1 MADSGSNNSIATTV
15 LAIEKL
21 LDYLAVGI
29 GAVAG
34 PLLAPWTARQHAKAA
49 IVEAKSKVE
58 IRSIH
63 DTAEAHRHE
72 ASRGDIL
79 EARRRL
85 ESATFDSIDETFDT
99 DLISEAWRF
108 QQEKR
113 LRNVQT
119 VAEAAAA
126 SLGNDKVNAHEPN
139 SDWTAR
145 FFSDVQDVSSAG
157 LQQLWARILAGEVR
171 RPGSTSLRTLELLR
185 NMDRYVAI
193 AFQRLCSVTC
203 SLFLE
208 AEMFAASASSLD
220 VVYDHIYDAP
230 NGRRLVDQRVV
241 TFSGHAGKNS
251 LARYGLGYGVLN
263 VLNEYGLITS
273 DFESWHGYEYCVF
286 ERGDIENP
294 QARLVHSGRDWFLVS
309 SDELPQNY
317 KLDLAGVNLTTSGR
331 ELSRVTEIIPNQQY
345 LADLVDYFAFQRLQM
360 AEILTL

>member
-1 MADSGSNNSIATTV
+1 MADSGSNNSIVTTV

-34 PLLAPWTARQHAKAA
+34 PLLAPWTARQHAKVA
-49 IVEAKSKVE
+49 IIKAKSKVE
-58 IRSIH
+58 IRSIY
-63 DTAEAHRHE
+63 DTAEAHRDE
-72 ASRGDIL
+72 ASRGEML
-79 EARRRL
+79 EARRSW
-85 ESATFDSIDETFDT
+85 ESSKIDSADETFDP

-113 LRNVQT
+113 LRNIQT

-126 SLGNDKVNAHEPN
+126 SLGNDEVNAHEPD

-145 FFSDVQDVSSAG
+145 FFSEVQDVSSAG

-171 RPGSTSLRTLELLR
+171 QPGSTSLRTLELLR
-185 NMDRYVAI
+185 NMDRNVAI
-193 AFQRLCSVTC
+193 VFQRLCSVTC

-208 AEMFAASASSLD
+208 AEMFDASANSLN
-220 VVYDHIYDAP
+220 VVYDHTYDPP

-241 TFSGHAGKNS
+241 IFSGHPGKNS
-251 LARYGLGYGVLN
+251 LAKYGLGYGVLN

-273 DFESWHGYEYCVF
+273 DFESWHGYEFCVF
-286 ERGDIENP
+286 ERSEIDNP
-294 QARLVHSGRDWFLVS
+294 QARLVHGGKDWFLVS
-309 SDELPQNY
+309 SDELPTDY

-331 ELSRVTEIIPNQQY
+331 ELSRVIEIMPNQQY
-345 LADLVDYFAFQRLQM
+345 LADLVDYFALQRLQM
-360 AEILTL
+360 VEILKL